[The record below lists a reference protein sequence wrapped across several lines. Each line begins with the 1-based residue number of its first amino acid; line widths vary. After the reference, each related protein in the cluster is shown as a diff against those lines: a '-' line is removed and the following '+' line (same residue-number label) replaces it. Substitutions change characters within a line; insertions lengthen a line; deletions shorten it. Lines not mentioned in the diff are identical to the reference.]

1 MGSSWDGAPLD
12 TLGTDM
18 EGTVEKREG
27 DEASADLKTV
37 VAAAH
42 AALATHASK
51 IDALNVYPVPDGD
64 TGTNMLLTLRSVL
77 EEVSAS
83 PHLKGEEGARVVMR
97 AALMGAR
104 GNSGVILSQIA
115 RGACEVLG
123 KAATLDAEALVA
135 ALAQAKE
142 RAYAS
147 VGEPVEGTMLSVI
160 KDAADAARLSVERG
174 AEDYL
179 EVLRVAA
186 REAHASVKRTPDLL
200 GVLKDAGVVDAG
212 GLGVAVILDGIL
224 AVLGGEAPVMNLA
237 ESEPASGGE
246 RLQETVAHSAEEA
259 WGYCTEFF
267 VDGFSGDERE
277 FEAHIHEI
285 GESVLVIPDDD
296 LVKVHLHTRDP
307 GGALSYAGGFGRLSG
322 VKVEDMEAQTRRRAR
337 ARAESR
343 GAPVATTNLGVVAA
357 SRGAGNRE
365 LFESMGA
372 VVVKGGQGTNPSVEE
387 LARAVDET
395 GAEAVIVLPNNKNI
409 VPTAERVQELV
420 EADVHIV
427 ATTSIAGGLAVM
439 LGFDP
444 EGGAEEVS
452 QEMREISENLLC
464 AEVTHAVREAR
475 IEGRDVPEGAYIGM
489 LNGKLLAVEGSAEE
503 AALKLVEK
511 MLEEGADMVTLLRGY
526 GLDEQVARKILQRIK
541 LLDGKV
547 EVEIKEGGQ
556 PLYPLQMVAE

>member
-1 MGSSWDGAPLD
+1 
-12 TLGTDM
+12 
-18 EGTVEKREG
+18 
-27 DEASADLKTV
+27 
-37 VAAAH
+37 
-42 AALATHASK
+42 
-51 IDALNVYPVPDGD
+51 
-64 TGTNMLLTLRSVL
+64 
-77 EEVSAS
+77 
-83 PHLKGEEGARVVMR
+83 
-97 AALMGAR
+97 
-104 GNSGVILSQIA
+104 
-115 RGACEVLG
+115 
-123 KAATLDAEALVA
+123 
-135 ALAQAKE
+135 
-142 RAYAS
+142 
-147 VGEPVEGTMLSVI
+147 MLSVI
-160 KDAADAARLSVERG
+160 KHAADAARLSVECG

-224 AVLGGEAPVMNLA
+224 AVLGGEAPVVNLA

-246 RLQETVAHSAEEA
+246 RLRETVAHSAEEA

-343 GAPVATTNLGVVAA
+343 AAPVGTTNLGVVAA

>member
-1 MGSSWDGAPLD
+1 
-12 TLGTDM
+12 M
-18 EGTVEKREG
+18 EGTAEKREG
-27 DEASADLKTV
+27 DGASADLKTLV
-37 VAAAH
+37 GAAH
-42 AALATHASK
+42 AALVPHASK
-51 IDALNVYPVPDGD
+51 IDSLNVYPVPDGD
-64 TGTNMLLTLRSVL
+64 TGTNMLLTLQSVL
-77 EEVSAS
+77 EEISAS
-83 PHLKGEEGARVVMR
+83 RYLEGEEAARIVSR

-104 GNSGVILSQIA
+104 GNSGVILSQLT

-123 KAATLDAEALVA
+123 KACSLDAKAFAA
-135 ALAQAKE
+135 ALAAAKE
-142 RAYAS
+142 RAYAA
-147 VGEPVEGTMLSVI
+147 VGEPVEGTMLSVV
-160 KDAADAARLSVERG
+160 KDAADVARLSVERG
-174 AEDYL
+174 EGDRL
-179 EVLRVAA
+179 EVLKVAV
-186 REAHASVKRTPDLL
+186 REAHASVKRTPELL
-200 GVLKDAGVVDAG
+200 GVLKEAGVVDAG

-224 AVLGGEAPVMNLA
+224 AALGGE
-237 ESEPASGGE
+237 EPAPDLEEAEPLSGGE
-246 RLQETVAHSAEEA
+246 RLRETVAYSAEEA

-267 VDGFSGDERE
+267 VDGFFGDERE

-285 GESVLVIPDDD
+285 GKSVLVIPDDN
-296 LVKVHLHTRDP
+296 LVKVHLHTQDP
-307 GGALSYAGGFGRLSG
+307 RGALSYAAGFGRLFN
-322 VKVEDMEAQTRRRAR
+322 VKVEDMEAQTHTRTEAK
-337 ARAESR
+337 AEN
-343 GAPVATTNLGVVAA
+343 GGLLAPETITNLGIVAA
-357 SRGAGNRE
+357 SRGTGNRE

-372 VVVKGGQGTNPSVEE
+372 VVIEGGQGTNPSVEE
-387 LARAVDET
+387 LARAVEET
-395 GAEAVIVLPNNKNI
+395 GAEAVILLPNNKNI
-409 VPTAERVQELV
+409 VPTAERVQEIV
-420 EADVHIV
+420 EADVYVV

-452 QEMREISENLLC
+452 QEMRELSENLIC

-489 LNGKLLAVEGSAEE
+489 LNGKLLAVEESAEE